1 MPRKGGPGIT
11 QSDVLVINKSVLPPS
26 HSLLPCHPPSP
37 CTYPRSRPDRSLP
50 PPQRAHMWLPA
61 GCWTGLMYAS
71 CTPRVLQDLADAVG
85 ADLGVMEA
93 DAARM
98 RGDGPTV
105 LAAVKQGRGVPE
117 IEEHLLAAW
126 RAATGNALG
135 S

>member
-1 MPRKGGPGIT
+1 MATRW
-11 QSDVLVINKSVLPPS
+11 
-26 HSLLPCHPPSP
+26 LLTC
-37 CTYPRSRPDRSLP
+37 
-50 PPQRAHMWLPA
+50 
-61 GCWTGLMYAS
+61 LMYAS

-85 ADLGVMEA
+85 ADLDVMEA